1 MNLKDWNEVAIAA
14 LPSRNKVTT
23 HSMFYTALVNGAAI
37 DASASERLIPTSAVF
52 RAPQSFAPSPHIPTY
67 SFKMN
72 CMFSTSEALSSGP
85 ILAKTFAL
93 AITLRSMYGFD
104 SFYSIIS
111 FKALPVTAT
120 STFLSR

>member
-14 LPSRNKVTT
+14 LPSRSKVTT

-52 RAPQSFAPSPHIPTY
+52 NAPQSLAPSPHIPTY
-67 SFKMN
+67 SFKID
-72 CMFSTSEALSSGP
+72 CMFWTNKALSSGP
-85 ILAKTFAL
+85 IRAKTFAL
-93 AITLRSMYGFD
+93 AITLKSTYGFY
-104 SFYSIIS
+104 SFYSTIS
-111 FKALPVTAT
+111 LKALPVIAT